1 MSKSDIVFNVQYKT
15 LSSKGKALKRWINYV
30 TDKQKAD
37 DYSIDEYN
45 ILKGYVLYSN
55 KDYYLSEHDETF
67 LWNRNGDLLNKDAI
81 DQVRNMDYKGTYM
94 RGFLSFPSDFA
105 LSHGLIDK
113 SDYYGLSNNVITK
126 FILDLG
132 LDINNVEWYCA
143 LHRNTP
149 THPHIHFCIYEKKET
164 KKQLRAPLYTINNFK
179 SNVAK
184 YLIDYEKF
192 YELRDKT
199 FKDITKK
206 IDVKEFNKIKTQR
219 LFSDHYR
226 YNLNKK
232 LVDLYSKL
240 PKTGRLQYNSS
251 NLSNVKND
259 INEIIDF
266 ILKHDAVRYE
276 YARYMKLLDQHQK
289 ELNSL
294 YGMSDS
300 NKNKKYY
307 NEHIDK
313 LYSKIANEIL
323 RNYKVYQSMNFFE
336 RDVDFLNKCVSKMNF
351 RSRKDYVKEQT
362 KLSIAKD
369 LYRICIM
376 SNLNENQIKKVFQRW
391 IKNSGYDMDAD
402 SLLLSVKDLNVTMT
416 TQEFYNALK
425 KLGYPPKRF
434 NTLRTRN
441 FYRQLEYKR
450 FIDSAI
456 DHLMYELE
464 REEKEI
470 INQLE
475 YELDEYYNN

>member
-15 LSSKGKALKRWINYV
+15 PSSKGKALKRWVKYV

-45 ILKGYVLYSN
+45 VLKGYVSHSN
-55 KDYYLSEHDETF
+55 KDFYLTEHDETF
-67 LWNRNGDLLNKDAI
+67 LWNKNGDVLNKDAI
-81 DQVRNMDYKGTYM
+81 SKVKDMDYKGTYM

-113 SDYYGLSNNVITK
+113 SDYYSLSNDVITS

-132 LDINNVEWYCA
+132 LNINNVEWYCA

-149 THPHIHFCIYEKKET
+149 SHPHIHFCIYEKIETRKEL
-164 KKQLRAPLYTINNFK
+164 KAPLYTINNFK

-184 YLIDYEKF
+184 HLVDYEKF
-192 YELRDKT
+192 YRLRDQT
-199 FKDITKK
+199 FSDITKK
-206 IDVKEFNKIKTQR
+206 INVEEFNKIKTQR

-226 YNLNKK
+226 YTLNKK
-232 LVDLYSKL
+232 LLAFYSKL
-240 PKTGRLQYNSS
+240 PDKGRLQYNS
-251 NLSNVKND
+251 KNMQDIKDD
-259 INEIIDF
+259 INEIIDY
-266 ILKHDAVRYE
+266 ILKHDAVKYE
-276 YARYMKLLDQHQK
+276 YARYMKLLDEHQK

-294 YGMSDS
+294 YGISDS

-313 LYSKIANEIL
+313 LYTKIGNEIL

-336 RDVDFLNKCVSKMNF
+336 KDIDFLNKCVSKMDF
-351 RSRKDYVKEQT
+351 RSRKDYVREET
-362 KLSIAKD
+362 KVSIGKD

-376 SNLNENQIKKVFQRW
+376 ANLNEKQITKVFKRW
-391 IKNSGYDMDAD
+391 ISNSGYSMDVNALI
-402 SLLLSVKDLNVTMT
+402 SSVRDIDVTMT

-434 NTLRTRN
+434 NTLKNRN

-456 DHLMYELE
+456 DHLMYELDL
-464 REEKEI
+464 EEKEI

-475 YELDEYYNN
+475 YELDEY

>member
-15 LSSKGKALKRWINYV
+15 PKAKGKAITRWINYV
-30 TDKQKAD
+30 TDKNKAD
-37 DYSIDEYN
+37 DSSIDEYN
-45 ILKGYVLYSN
+45 VLKDYALFTN
-55 KDYYLSEHDETF
+55 KDMYLTEKDETY
-67 LWNRNGDLLNKDAI
+67 LWNKNGDVLKKDAI
-81 DQVRNMDYKGTYM
+81 DKLKPFNDKGTFL
-94 RGFLSFPSDFA
+94 RGFLSFPQDFA
-105 LSHGLIDK
+105 INHGLITK
-113 SDYYGLSNNVITK
+113 SDYYSLSTNVITK
-126 FILDLG
+126 FITDMG
-132 LDINNVEWYCA
+132 LDTNNVEWYCG

-149 THPHIHFCIYEKKET
+149 LHPHIHFCIYEKKET
-164 KKQLRAPLYTINNFK
+164 KKELKAPLFTINNFK

-184 YLIDYEKF
+184 YLVDYEKF
-192 YELRDKT
+192 YKLRDNT
-199 FKDITKK
+199 LNDITKNINIK
-206 IDVKEFNKIKTQR
+206 ELSKVKSQR
-219 LFSDHYR
+219 LFGDKYR
-226 YNLNKK
+226 KQLNDM
-232 LVDLYSKL
+232 LLSLYSKL
-240 PKTGRLQYNSS
+240 PKTGRLQYNSK
-251 NLSNVKND
+251 NLRILKSD
-259 INEIIDF
+259 IDKIIEF
-266 ILKHDAVRYE
+266 ILTHDSLKYQ
-276 YARYMKLLDQHQK
+276 YAKYIRFLNEHQN
-289 ELNSL
+289 ELNTL

-307 NEHIDK
+307 NEHIGK

-362 KLSIAKD
+362 KISIAKD
-369 LYRICIM
+369 LYRICVM
-376 SNLNENQIKKVFQRW
+376 ANLNENQIKKVFQRW

-402 SLLLSVKDLNVTMT
+402 GLLLSVKDLDITMT

-475 YELDEYYNN
+475 YELDEY

>member
-1 MSKSDIVFNVQYKT
+1 MSKSDIVLNIQYKT
-15 LSSKGKALKRWINYV
+15 PSSKSKALKRWINYV

-45 ILKGYVLYSN
+45 VLKGYVLYNN
-55 KDYYLSEHDETF
+55 KDFYLSEHDETF
-67 LWNRNGDLLNKDAI
+67 LWNRNGDFLNKDAI
-81 DQVRNMDYKGTYM
+81 NQIKNMDYKGTYM

-113 SDYYGLSNNVITK
+113 SDYYSLSNNVINK

-132 LDINNVEWYCA
+132 LNINNVEWYCA

-164 KKQLRAPLYTINNFK
+164 LKQLKAPLYTINNFR

-184 YLIDYEKF
+184 YLVNYEKF
-192 YELRDKT
+192 YKLRDKT

-206 IDVKEFNKIKTQR
+206 INLNEFNEIKAQR
-219 LFSDHYR
+219 LFSDSYR
-226 YNLNKK
+226 SNLNKK
-232 LVDLYSKL
+232 LVELYSKL
-240 PKTGRLQYNSS
+240 PSTGRLQYNSN
-251 NLSNVKND
+251 NLSNVKDD
-259 INEIIDF
+259 IDEIINF
-266 ILKHDAVRYE
+266 ILEHNCIKYE
-276 YARYMKLLDQHQK
+276 YARYIKLLEQHQK

-300 NKNKKYY
+300 NMNKKYY

-323 RNYKVYQSMNFFE
+323 RNYKIYQSKSFFE
-336 RDVDFLNKCVSKMNF
+336 RDIDFLNKCISNMNF
-351 RSRKDYVKEQT
+351 KSRKDYVKEQT
-362 KLSIAKD
+362 KISIAKD

-376 SNLNENQIKKVFQRW
+376 ANLNENQIKKVFNRW
-391 IKNSGYDMDAD
+391 IKNSRYDMDTD
-402 SLLLSVKDLNVTMT
+402 TLLLSIKNLDTTMT
-416 TQEFYNALK
+416 VQEFYNALK

-434 NTLRTRN
+434 NALRSKN
-441 FYRQLEYKR
+441 FYKQLEYKR

-456 DHLMYELE
+456 DHLMYELS

-475 YELDEYYNN
+475 YELDEYY